1 MATAEKVKIRLKK
14 SEIGGTQRQRQTL
27 RGLGLRTIGDVREL
41 EKSDAELKARYA
53 ELSRLLADEQSRWTA
68 FNAQLEALEMKRR

>member
-41 EKSDAELKARYA
+41 EKSDAVVGMIKKVAHLIVVE
-53 ELSRLLADEQSRWTA
+53 ES
-68 FNAQLEALEMKRR
+68 

>member
-1 MATAEKVKIRLKK
+1 MATAEKVKIRLRK

-41 EKSDAELKARYA
+41 EKSDAVLGMIKKVAHLIEV
-53 ELSRLLADEQSRWTA
+53 EES
-68 FNAQLEALEMKRR
+68 

>member
-41 EKSDAELKARYA
+41 EKSDAVVGMIKKVAHLVVVE
-53 ELSRLLADEQSRWTA
+53 ES
-68 FNAQLEALEMKRR
+68 

>member
-1 MATAEKVKIRLKK
+1 MATAEKVKIRLRK

-41 EKSDAELKARYA
+41 EKSDAVLGMIKKVAHLIVVE
-53 ELSRLLADEQSRWTA
+53 ES
-68 FNAQLEALEMKRR
+68 

>member
-1 MATAEKVKIRLKK
+1 MATAEKVKIRLKR

-41 EKSDAELKARYA
+41 EKTDAVVGMIKKVAHLVVVE
-53 ELSRLLADEQSRWTA
+53 ES
-68 FNAQLEALEMKRR
+68 

>member
-14 SEIGGTQRQRQTL
+14 SEIGSTQRQRQTL

-41 EKSDAELKARYA
+41 EKSDAVVGMIKKVAHLVVVE
-53 ELSRLLADEQSRWTA
+53 ES
-68 FNAQLEALEMKRR
+68 